1 MIKVTIHLSFAK
13 FLHNK
18 IAFRKQSKSLW
29 SIVTTA
35 TIFNITHRE
44 SWWRMN
50 GDYETRIFFF
60 RQWERER
67 EREISRSLFSTFT
80 LHYHISCYKIS
91 VMCLSIRPLL
101 FSTKQ
106 YGSAYSQRSI
116 LHFCWYIYF
125 KGLVNILLR
134 IVGLRKLLKRFLFLL
149 TLMASQFGCER
160 IELRI

>member
-1 MIKVTIHLSFAK
+1 MVNCNNSYNLQYNTWGILMKNERWLRNEN
-13 FLHNK
+13 FLLQTM
-18 IAFRKQSKSLW
+18 R
-29 SIVTTA
+29 
-35 TIFNITHRE
+35 
-44 SWWRMN
+44 
-50 GDYETRIFFF
+50 
-60 RQWERER
+60 ERER
-67 EREISRSLFSTFT
+67 ERDRSMSLFFSFT

-160 IELRI
+160 FELRI